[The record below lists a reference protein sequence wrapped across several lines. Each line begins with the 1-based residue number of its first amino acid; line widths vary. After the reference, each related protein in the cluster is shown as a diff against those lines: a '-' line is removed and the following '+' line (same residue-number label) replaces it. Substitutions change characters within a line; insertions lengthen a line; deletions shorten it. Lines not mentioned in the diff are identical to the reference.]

1 MTTRVPLRHPN
12 TWIKLKAS
20 TKLLCISLTIFI
32 HFQVPKKPVL
42 LKWEDVRYWFL
53 VFLIHAAGYM
63 SAYPERSGPHQRV
76 FNCRQAMVLSGQ
88 KSVYVV
94 FLRNEK
100 INLKVIILR
109 FLSPGKKCW
118 YHKIMKRPNFK
129 IITVPN
135 TISLNRPKCLIYH
148 FISDPITHIWI
159 FLNPQLFL
167 CGFGFRPHVTVN
179 PAYQSETVW
188 IRSLEWKFSFNTLWI
203 RNRVDANQYN
213 YSPSPNGLWVR
224 SDEGE

>member
-1 MTTRVPLRHPN
+1 
-12 TWIKLKAS
+12 
-20 TKLLCISLTIFI
+20 
-32 HFQVPKKPVL
+32 
-42 LKWEDVRYWFL
+42 
-53 VFLIHAAGYM
+53 M
-63 SAYPERSGPHQRV
+63 SAYPDRSGPHQRV
-76 FNCRQAMVLSGQ
+76 FNCHQAMVLSGQ

-148 FISDPITHIWI
+148 FISDPITHIWT

-188 IRSLEWKFSFNTLWI
+188 IRSPEWKFSFNTLWI
-203 RNRVDANQYN
+203 RNRVGRCTVTWL
-213 YSPSPNGLWVR
+213 PNFLGGVDYFIFLPMVFHWRTSRARAPLLDSSVR
-224 SDEGE
+224 SEFTANL

>member
-12 TWIKLKAS
+12 TWIKWKAS

-76 FNCRQAMVLSGQ
+76 FNCHQAMVLSGQ

-148 FISDPITHIWI
+148 FISDPMNPYLNI
-159 FLNPQLFL
+159 FESATFSLPIRLPSTRNRESGIPIRNCLNPLSRVEILF
-167 CGFGFRPHVTVN
+167 
-179 PAYQSETVW
+179 
-188 IRSLEWKFSFNTLWI
+188 
-203 RNRVDANQYN
+203 
-213 YSPSPNGLWVR
+213 
-224 SDEGE
+224 

>member
-1 MTTRVPLRHPN
+1 M
-12 TWIKLKAS
+12 
-20 TKLLCISLTIFI
+20 
-32 HFQVPKKPVL
+32 
-42 LKWEDVRYWFL
+42 
-53 VFLIHAAGYM
+53 IHAAGYM

-76 FNCRQAMVLSGQ
+76 FNCHQAMVLSRQ

-109 FLSPGKKCW
+109 FLSPGKKFW

-135 TISLNRPKCLIYH
+135 TISLNRPKCLIDH

-188 IRSLEWKFSFNTLWI
+188 IRSPEWKFSFNTLWI
-203 RNRVDANQYN
+203 RNREDANQYN
-213 YSPSPNGLWVR
+213 YSSSPNRLWVR